1 MENIKVFPQ
10 VIYNENINAMC
21 KKYHNSYQ
29 ISHTSFRKLGQVW
42 DNKYWNIKCEA
53 EEKKC

>member
-10 VIYNENINAMC
+10 VNIENINALC